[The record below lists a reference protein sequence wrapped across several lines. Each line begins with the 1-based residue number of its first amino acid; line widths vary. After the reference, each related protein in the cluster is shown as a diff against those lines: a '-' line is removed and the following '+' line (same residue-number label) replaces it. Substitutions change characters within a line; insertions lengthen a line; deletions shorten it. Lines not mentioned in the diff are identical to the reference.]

1 MDFKPIPPSGQV
13 EDLRKTASAPTQE
26 EIEAEKQA
34 KREKTRRNLRIIALC
49 LAAYYFGS
57 AIYSWYEESQHEAN
71 AVAEVNINNPLKDPQ
86 AFRDAFNALI
96 NAADT
101 SLPIATAN
109 DSQDGFVAVLSTAL
123 EIQGHVKPQS
133 KELQEVQIQTR
144 YPDAF
149 PPESILAFRS
159 FVLAC
164 EQLANPAFTQE
175 QADQLLSQAGLVP
188 QVDANEDNKVFP
200 NSTFRSNTYEYR
212 TTFTSGPIDE
222 LTLIAVPLAN
232 LNSAASDA
240 PLVDVTSDV
249 PVIDGSSD
257 VPAVEGSSDVPTVNV
272 ETAPA
277 SAYDSTATESA
288 YNSTAPESN
297 AVDTSSNSED
307 VPAL

>member
-13 EDLRKTASAPTQE
+13 EDLRKTASAPTPE

-71 AVAEVNINNPLKDPQ
+71 AVAEININNPLKDPQ

-109 DSQDGFVAVLSTAL
+109 DSQEGFVAVLSTSL
-123 EIQGHVKPQS
+123 EIQGRMKPQS

-144 YPDAF
+144 YPNAF

-200 NSTFRSNTYEYR
+200 NSTFRSNAYEYR
-212 TTFTSGPIDE
+212 TNFTSGPIDE

-232 LNSAASDA
+232 LNNAASDA
-240 PLVDVTSDV
+240 PSVEVTTDV
-249 PVIDGSSD
+249 PVVEVSSD
-257 VPAVEGSSDVPTVNV
+257 VPA
-272 ETAPA
+272 
-277 SAYDSTATESA
+277 ST
-288 YNSTAPESN
+288 SN
-297 AVDTSSNSED
+297 AADTASNSED